1 MTAQF
6 TVEETNLMS
15 CFDTSNRKSLIT
27 SMESV
32 PLSELGSDME
42 EVLYRT
48 VEKLKKL
55 SDTEFSEL
63 YIAPDSL
70 MDD

>member
-1 MTAQF
+1 MVNQF

-15 CFDTSNRKSLIT
+15 YFDTSNRKSLIT

-32 PLSELGSDME
+32 PLNDLGNDLEEL
-42 EVLYRT
+42 LFRT

-55 SDTEFSEL
+55 SDAEFSEL

>member
-1 MTAQF
+1 MDTRFTA
-6 TVEETNLMS
+6 EETNLMS
-15 CFDTSNRKSLIT
+15 CFDASNRKSLIA

-32 PLSELGSDME
+32 PLSDLGSDME

-48 VEKLKKL
+48 VKKLKTL
-55 SDTEFSEL
+55 SDAEFSEL